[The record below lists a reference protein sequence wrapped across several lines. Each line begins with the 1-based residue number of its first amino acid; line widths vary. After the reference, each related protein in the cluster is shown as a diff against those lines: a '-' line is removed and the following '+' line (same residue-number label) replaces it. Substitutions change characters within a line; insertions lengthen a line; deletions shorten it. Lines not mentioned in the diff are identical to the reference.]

1 MKPTINKLLTII
13 IVIITSWTV
22 PTACEVLNSD
32 QMDNVLSPIDSQ
44 IRLRSDI
51 GELEKG
57 EYDVTLRMAELFI
70 AADKDNPQVVSIEPY
85 EIDGITCFYIFNFEN
100 GYKVVSAD
108 TRVQP
113 ILAESTEENLYLG
126 EMDNDGIKVWLED
139 TADRIRVLKVN
150 SIKTK
155 NDYSVF
161 WSNFIDNS
169 SSSKTRSLDPDQ
181 DSLWIKIVD
190 LSSNPYTINA
200 HVLPLTSTMWGQ
212 ESPWNANMPTI
223 GNQHCI
229 TGCVA
234 VAISQVLYYFHVKD
248 GYPNDLWHNISISSF
263 NPDNTVTLSKTN
275 HVNNSARWI
284 NMPLVPLGSN
294 TSYVSDL
301 MLDIGERVDM
311 HYGLYASSVNPGVN
325 WDIPNITSCG
335 ISNSF
340 GTYSFTNV
348 KNDLVNAKPVI
359 IGAWLTQYHQGGH
372 VWVID
377 GCEDYVLRT
386 VETITYRYV
395 AVEDI
400 LNYNNVV
407 ASYSNDDMLYMYPNA
422 YDGMQEVNINYRD
435 IKQLRMNWGYD
446 GIGNTGYYEVLDS
459 SDWIDPYNNNFKY
472 SRVIHYNISTS
483 ALN

>member
-1 MKPTINKLLTII
+1 MKPTINRLLTIL
-13 IVIITSWTV
+13 IVISI
-22 PTACEVLNSD
+22 PTACDVLNNYQID
-32 QMDNVLSPIDSQ
+32 DVFSPTDSQ
-44 IRLRSDI
+44 IRLRSDV
-51 GELEKG
+51 GELEKDG
-57 EYDVTLRMAELFI
+57 YDVTLRMAESFI
-70 AADKDNPQVVSIEPY
+70 AADKDNPRVVSIEPY
-85 EIDGITCFYIFNFEN
+85 EIDGVTCFYVFNFDK
-100 GYKVVSAD
+100 GYKIVSAD
-108 TRVQP
+108 MRVQP
-113 ILAESTEENLYLG
+113 VLAESTEENLYLG
-126 EMDNDGIKVWLED
+126 EIDNNGIKIWLED
-139 TADRIRVLKVN
+139 TADRIRILKVN
-150 SIKTK
+150 NIKTK
-155 NDYSVF
+155 KDYSSL
-161 WSNFIDNS
+161 WSVFIDRS
-169 SSSKTRSLDPDQ
+169 SSIQTKSLDPNQ

-212 ESPWNANMPTI
+212 GSPWNANMPII

-284 NMPLVPLGSN
+284 NMPLGPYGSN
-294 TSYVSDL
+294 SSYVSDL
-301 MLDIGERVDM
+301 MLDIGERVNM
-311 HYGLYASSVNPGVN
+311 QYGLSASSVNPGVN

-340 GTYSFTNV
+340 ATYSFTNV

-386 VETITYRYV
+386 IETITYRYV
-395 AVEDI
+395 AVGDI

-407 ASYSNDDMLYMYPNA
+407 ASYSNNDMLYMYPNA
-422 YDGMQEVNINYRD
+422 YDGMQEVNIYYDD
-435 IKQLRMNWGYD
+435 IKQLRMNWGHD
-446 GIGNTGYYEVLDS
+446 GIGNSGYYGVLDS
-459 SDWIDPYNNNFKY
+459 SDWVDPYNDLNFMY
-472 SRVIHYNISTS
+472 SRVIHYNISTGS
-483 ALN
+483 LN

>member
-1 MKPTINKLLTII
+1 M
-13 IVIITSWTV
+13 
-22 PTACEVLNSD
+22 
-32 QMDNVLSPIDSQ
+32 
-44 IRLRSDI
+44 
-51 GELEKG
+51 
-57 EYDVTLRMAELFI
+57 
-70 AADKDNPQVVSIEPY
+70 
-85 EIDGITCFYIFNFEN
+85 
-100 GYKVVSAD
+100 
-108 TRVQP
+108 
-113 ILAESTEENLYLG
+113 
-126 EMDNDGIKVWLED
+126 
-139 TADRIRVLKVN
+139 
-150 SIKTK
+150 
-155 NDYSVF
+155 
-161 WSNFIDNS
+161 
-169 SSSKTRSLDPDQ
+169 DPDQ

-212 ESPWNANMPTI
+212 GSPWNANMPII
-223 GNQHCI
+223 GNDHCI

-234 VAISQVLYYFHVKD
+234 VAIAQILYYFHVKD

-275 HVNNSARWI
+275 HVTNSSRWI

-301 MLDIGERVDM
+301 MLDIGERVNM
-311 HYGLYASSVNPGVN
+311 HYGTSNSSVYLNPN
-325 WDIPNITSCG
+325 YSIPNLSQCG
-335 ISNSF
+335 ISSSF
-340 GTYSFTNV
+340 GSYNFSTVENNLN
-348 KNDLVNAKPVI
+348 NDKPVI
-359 IGAWLTQYHQGGH
+359 VTASDNQYIFDGH
-372 VWVID
+372 TWVID

-435 IKQLRMNWGYD
+435 IKQLRMNWGYN

-459 SDWIDPYNNNFKY
+459 SDWINPYNNNFKY
-472 SRVIHYNISTS
+472 SKVIHYNISTS

>member
-212 ESPWNANMPTI
+212 GSPWNANMPII
-223 GNQHCI
+223 GNDHCI

-234 VAISQVLYYFHVKD
+234 VAIAQILYYFHVKD

-275 HVNNSARWI
+275 HVTNSSRWI

-301 MLDIGERVDM
+301 MLDIGERVNM
-311 HYGLYASSVNPGVN
+311 HYGTSNSSVYLNPN
-325 WDIPNITSCG
+325 YSIPNLSQCG
-335 ISNSF
+335 ISSSF
-340 GTYSFTNV
+340 GSYNFSTVENNLN
-348 KNDLVNAKPVI
+348 NDKPVI
-359 IGAWLTQYHQGGH
+359 VTASDNQYIFDGH
-372 VWVID
+372 TWVID

-435 IKQLRMNWGYD
+435 IKQLRMNWGYN

-459 SDWIDPYNNNFKY
+459 SDWINPYNNNFKY
-472 SRVIHYNISTS
+472 SKVIHYNISTS